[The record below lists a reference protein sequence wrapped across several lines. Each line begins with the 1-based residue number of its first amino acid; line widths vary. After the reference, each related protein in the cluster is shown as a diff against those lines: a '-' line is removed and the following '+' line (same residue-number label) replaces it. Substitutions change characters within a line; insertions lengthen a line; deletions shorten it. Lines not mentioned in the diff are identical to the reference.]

1 MCVQKTDGDLR
12 TSGVE
17 THLLEGIISAHS
29 IKPHLPPG
37 HLSYSISSLTE
48 LRFHQTAA
56 SHAVRIGEHHRRAA
70 HLTALTEP
78 DTGQFVLLLY
88 INSNFL
94 FVVLR
99 AVTIYNSSIQKSR
112 SKGTW
117 GGGDVRVVH
126 VWLFVACFEKP
137 LVLS

>member
-1 MCVQKTDGDLR
+1 MRVQKTDGDHR
-12 TSGVE
+12 TSGVK
-17 THLLEGIISAHS
+17 TQLLEGIISAHS

-48 LRFHQTAA
+48 LCFHQTAA
-56 SHAVRIGEHHRRAA
+56 ASHTVHIGEHPRRAA

-94 FVVLR
+94 FVVLC
-99 AVTIYNSSIQKSR
+99 AVTIYNSSIQI
-112 SKGTW
+112 
-117 GGGDVRVVH
+117 
-126 VWLFVACFEKP
+126 
-137 LVLS
+137 